1 MCSAEALF
9 GKIFGHLK
17 LCKYTY
23 GIDQHIFFS
32 VHIKCCKMFMHALHG
47 IFELLSS
54 ASFEVR
60 VSANKEKKL
69 LSLNSKPCT
78 CLLQIF
84 AVSWSQYKESDN
96 MFHLKMYHF
105 HYNCH
110 IYIYPI
116 LNHLTV
122 SVSSRVIGLIMH
134 DIYVVS
140 ISFFQDYH
148 YNHFN
153 WNMVCPVSVCFW
165 HVLSFAMYAQTSMW
179 WPCATSDQTSQC
191 WLPILPCY
199 R

>member
-1 MCSAEALF
+1 MASSNCFQAPP
-9 GKIFGHLK
+9 LK
-17 LCKYTY
+17 YE
-23 GIDQHIFFS
+23 S
-32 VHIKCCKMFMHALHG
+32 
-47 IFELLSS
+47 
-54 ASFEVR
+54 
-60 VSANKEKKL
+60 
-69 LSLNSKPCT
+69 
-78 CLLQIF
+78 LQIKKKNF
-84 AVSWSQYKESDN
+84 FPSTLSRALVSSKSLRYLEVNTKNLIICSIWKCTTS
-96 MFHLKMYHF
+96 
-105 HYNCH
+105 
-110 IYIYPI
+110 ITIVTYIYPI